1 MNEYSR
7 HFQDGIKIKK
17 VWNETPYSLV
27 GWHATDVLEESA
39 DSTICSEDGGSKFLR
54 TDSHLSIYGITSLN
68 TVTRTRAFF

>member
-1 MNEYSR
+1 MCCLYTMNEYSR

-39 DSTICSEDGGSKFLR
+39 DSTICAEDGGSKFL
-54 TDSHLSIYGITSLN
+54 
-68 TVTRTRAFF
+68 